1 MSQAGKTGNWREV
14 GPSTFVLATDKYL
27 LNTGLIVGSERAAV
41 VDTGAGPRHGKTIL
55 EAVRSKTR
63 LPLLVINTH
72 SHFDHF
78 FGNDV
83 FAAAGVE
90 EFWAHETAAA
100 DINANGESQR
110 HFVAEPEPEMA
121 AAEGGGTALVVP
133 NCTIGTEPVT
143 LDLGGR
149 SVELFHVGRGHTDND
164 LLAGAEH
171 VVFTG
176 DLVEEGADPAFEDA
190 FPAEWVQTLERL
202 VRLQHRYDIF
212 VPGHGKPVGIDHV
225 RVQAATMSRAIRIAT
240 QARREAPTDTT
251 KAIPIMPYTPGQ
263 ARELMGRLRSG
274 A

>member
-1 MSQAGKTGNWREV
+1 MSQAAGTSSWREV

-27 LNTGLIVGSERAAV
+27 LNCGLIVGSERAAV
-41 VDTGAGPRHGKTIL
+41 VDTGAGPRHGRAIL
-55 EAVRSKTR
+55 DAVRSVTQ
-63 LPLLVINTH
+63 LPLVVINTH

-78 FGNDV
+78 FGNAV
-83 FAAAGVE
+83 FAGDGVE

-100 DINANGESQR
+100 DIGANGDGQR

-121 AAEGGGTALVVP
+121 AADGDGTGLVVP
-133 NCTIGTEPVT
+133 NCTVGAEPVT
-143 LDLGGR
+143 LELGGR
-149 SVELFHVGRGHTDND
+149 TVELFHLGRGHTDND

-202 VRLQHRYDIF
+202 VRLQHRYDTF
-212 VPGHGKPVGIDHV
+212 VPGHGKPVGMEHV
-225 RVQAATMSRAIRIAT
+225 RVQASTMSRAIRIAT
-240 QARREAPTDTT
+240 QARREAPSDTT
-251 KAIPIMPYTPGQ
+251 KAIPIMPYAPGQ